1 MTEACVVFLA
11 QLSSI
16 AFAKLRAHA
25 EPGIPHAVAGLLRN
39 RQVMGGFSSWLAG
52 KLDRVD
58 STLLPLPDPLEPSGG
73 VTHFCLSSLMV
84 LFVTRYFVTPFSLG
98 MFGRSGVTV
107 SRRARSGV
115 LTYMLVRLV
124 VNWLREHTEKQ
135 TKRLRKALRTP
146 AYRAK
151 IGTDSGEAETTPRSV
166 LSWGSTPY
174 RWFSG
179 WQGDGHD
186 ASQAPAGPADQIR
199 FRCRSGRRRTST
211 PGYSPRTP
219 PVPYRKQAKS
229 GPSSRMSWMSP
240 HFSA

>member
-1 MTEACVVFLA
+1 
-11 QLSSI
+11 
-16 AFAKLRAHA
+16 
-25 EPGIPHAVAGLLRN
+25 
-39 RQVMGGFSSWLAG
+39 
-52 KLDRVD
+52 
-58 STLLPLPDPLEPSGG
+58 
-73 VTHFCLSSLMV
+73 MV
-84 LFVTRYFVTPFSLG
+84 LFGRGTLSCLFPG

-107 SRRARSGV
+107 SRRARSV

-124 VNWLREHTEKQ
+124 VKLAQRAHGKADQ
-135 TKRLRKALRTP
+135 ALRRALHP

-151 IGTDSGEAETTPRSV
+151 IGTTWRGRDNATGV

-186 ASQAPAGPADQIR
+186 SSQAPAGPADQIR
-199 FRCRSGRRRTST
+199 FRSRSGRRRTST